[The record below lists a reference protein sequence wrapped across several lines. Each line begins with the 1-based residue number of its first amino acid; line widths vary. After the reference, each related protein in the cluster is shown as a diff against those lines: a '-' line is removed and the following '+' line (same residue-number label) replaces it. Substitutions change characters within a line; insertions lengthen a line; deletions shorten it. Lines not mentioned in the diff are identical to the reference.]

1 MAKSRIC
8 VFQIEG
14 VIVATWGANEDGTA
28 RIHVGE
34 VKEPIDVN
42 NPPPSL
48 ALKIEDL
55 KELGQSIVNFC
66 NELNWEE
73 VG

>member
-1 MAKSRIC
+1 
-8 VFQIEG
+8 
-14 VIVATWGANEDGTA
+14 
-28 RIHVGE
+28 
-34 VKEPIDVN
+34 
-42 NPPPSL
+42 
-48 ALKIEDL
+48 LKIEDL